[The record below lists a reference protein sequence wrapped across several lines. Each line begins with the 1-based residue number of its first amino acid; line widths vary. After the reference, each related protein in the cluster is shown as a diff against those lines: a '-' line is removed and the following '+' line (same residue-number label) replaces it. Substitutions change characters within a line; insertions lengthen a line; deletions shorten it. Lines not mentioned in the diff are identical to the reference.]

1 MSRSFEME
9 LINWAIQQDKFDDA
23 FNEIFKMSSRTK
35 AIQVATKKDL
45 EQKLKS
51 LGDQNETS
59 TSTTSA

>member
-1 MSRSFEME
+1 MSRSFETE
-9 LINWAIQQDKFDDA
+9 LINWGIQQDKLNDA